1 MVSRLVEVRRPRI
14 QWAVLF
20 VLLYMASPAHC
31 ADTAG
36 APPQTPQAGSLQ
48 TQPTPGKGL
57 SVTDVVRIALDNHSS
72 VKSAQYQVS
81 AQDAVVHQQMA
92 AYYPSITFN
101 NSYRTAN

>member
-1 MVSRLVEVRRPRI
+1 MVSRLVGVRRPRI
-14 QWAVLF
+14 QWAVFL
-20 VLLYMASPAHC
+20 VLLYMTSPALC

-36 APPQTPQAGSLQ
+36 APPQTPQAGSVQ

-92 AYYPSITFN
+92 A
-101 NSYRTAN
+101 